1 MIVDTSDSTKKMQL
15 RKKMEEYMSRA
26 EMIKKL
32 IAEKKAQGVYR
43 EQVVIEADSTGHSY
57 DSVFGRFLDTE
68 VNEIEVEDPYIRNFH
83 QVICLL
89 KIHLESVIYFIA
101 FAMVSLFYLI

>member
-1 MIVDTSDSTKKMQL
+1 MILDTSDSTKKMQL
-15 RKKMEEYMSRA
+15 RQKMEEYMSRA

-83 QVICLL
+83 QVICLF
-89 KIHLESVIYFIA
+89 KVHFKSVIYLL
-101 FAMVSLFYLI
+101 LFL